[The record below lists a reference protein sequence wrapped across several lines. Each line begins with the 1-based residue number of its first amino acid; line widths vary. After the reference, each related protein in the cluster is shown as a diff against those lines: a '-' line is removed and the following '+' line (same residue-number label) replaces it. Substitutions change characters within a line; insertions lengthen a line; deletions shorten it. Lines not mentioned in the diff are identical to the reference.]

1 MDVDVNSNYLNNA
14 ARNDFERAR
23 RKAFMEEI
31 NSFLRRRPN
40 TLMSFEEVQRA
51 LPIQGQIYRG
61 IKQVP
66 VAAIMGSVDRYHD
79 FDRNF
84 LPLQTHTRPRW
95 EAIDRATLA
104 QETLPPV
111 ELYQVGDIYFVKD
124 GNHRVSVAREQGQ
137 ELIDAEVIEWPTS
150 VPITSQNDARDLL
163 RLGEYA
169 RFLEE
174 TRLDRLRPGM
184 HIEFTSLG
192 RYDVLLEHISA
203 HRWYMGVDQRREIS
217 WEEAVL
223 DWYDHVYSPL
233 IQVTEETGVLKDFA
247 GRTAADLY
255 LWIMDHR
262 YYLEQE
268 AGHPVGPTTAV
279 MSYDAEYGRWT
290 RRVRRSLQRLL
301 RREQDGKHGALLS
314 PRRIRRA
321 LAALRPGSE

>member
-1 MDVDVNSNYLNNA
+1 MDVSSNYLNNT
-14 ARNDFERAR
+14 ARDDFERAR
-23 RKAFMEEI
+23 RKAFMDEI
-31 NSFLRRRPN
+31 KAFLHRRPN
-40 TLMSFEEVQRA
+40 DLMSFDEVQRA

-61 IKQVP
+61 IRQVP
-66 VAAIMGSVDRYHD
+66 VADIMGSVDRYQD
-79 FDRNF
+79 FNRNF
-84 LPLQTHTRPRW
+84 LPVQTHTRPRW

-111 ELYQVGDIYFVKD
+111 QLYQVGDIYFVKD
-124 GNHRVSVAREQGQ
+124 GNHRVSVARERGQ
-137 ELIDAEVIEWPTS
+137 EMIDAEVSEWPTN

-184 HIEFTSLG
+184 HIEFTTLG

-203 HRWYMGVDQRREIS
+203 HRWYMGVDQQREIS

-233 IQVTEETGVLKDFA
+233 IQVIEETGILKDFP

-262 YYLEQE
+262 YYLERE

-301 RREQDGKHGALLS
+301 HQERDGKHGGLLS
-314 PRRIRRA
+314 PRRIRSA
-321 LAALRPGSE
+321 LAALRPGSDE